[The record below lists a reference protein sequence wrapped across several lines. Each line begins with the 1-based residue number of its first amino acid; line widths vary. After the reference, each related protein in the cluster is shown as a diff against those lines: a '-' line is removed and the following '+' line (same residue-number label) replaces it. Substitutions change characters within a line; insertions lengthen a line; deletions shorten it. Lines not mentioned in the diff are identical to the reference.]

1 MNFTLLNET
10 CSDEEELISYFKNT
24 YPINSWKTIGLFHDD
39 FIKTINV
46 HWLKFPPPHK
56 INHYALAVLYVF
68 IMTFG
73 WFGNAF
79 VISTFIRCPSLRTPA
94 NTLVMNL
101 AISDLLMMSKM
112 PIFIFNST
120 HLGPALGKFGCYIH
134 GFVGGLSGTVSITT
148 LAAISL
154 DRYYVIKFPLNMR
167 FTRVRAKICVAVT
180 WIYSM
185 IFSVIPLLD
194 FKFGSYV
201 PEGYLT
207 SCSFDYL
214 SDKEEVRMFILIF
227 FIAAWVVPF
236 SMITFCYINILR
248 TVLKTRDL
256 ARKDSESSRHMK
268 LEEKRNQEIKL
279 AGIILFVIALWF
291 AAWTPY
297 AVVALLGISN
307 NLQLISP
314 LASMIP
320 ALFCKSASC
329 IDPFV
334 YAITNS
340 KFKSE
345 AYKLYCK
352 RSTRKTSKIWTS
364 RHSTSIER
372 STENRKPRR
381 MHSCQDSEEV
391 EEEFVSV
398 RIRRDEKVQIP
409 SPTEMG
415 NFKPSWWYKPNFSN
429 RGSSLRSLARNLHQ
443 RQESLNC
450 EYCEEQ
456 KEQICNVSDCL

>member
-1 MNFTLLNET
+1 
-10 CSDEEELISYFKNT
+10 
-24 YPINSWKTIGLFHDD
+24 
-39 FIKTINV
+39 
-46 HWLKFPPPHK
+46 
-56 INHYALAVLYVF
+56 
-68 IMTFG
+68 
-73 WFGNAF
+73 
-79 VISTFIRCPSLRTPA
+79 
-94 NTLVMNL
+94 
-101 AISDLLMMSKM
+101 MSKM
-112 PIFIFNST
+112 PIFIFNSIN
-120 HLGPALGKFGCYIH
+120 LGPALGKFGKSFLTYFFWLILISFLITGCNIY

-167 FTRVRAKICVAVT
+167 FTRLRAKICVAIT
-180 WIYSM
+180 WIYSV

-194 FKFGSYV
+194 LKFGSYV

-214 SDKEEVRMFILIF
+214 SDKEEAKMFILIF

-236 SMITFCYINILR
+236 SMITFCYANILT
-248 TVLKTRDL
+248 TVLKTRNL
-256 ARKDSESSRHMK
+256 ARKDSESSRHVR
-268 LEEKRNQEIKL
+268 LEEKQNQEVKL
-279 AGIILFVIALWF
+279 AGIILFIIALWF

-297 AVVALLGISN
+297 SVVALLGISN
-307 NLQLISP
+307 NAELISP

-340 KFKSE
+340 KFKIE

-352 RSTRKTSKIWTS
+352 RSTRKTSQVWTS
-364 RHSTSIER
+364 QRRTSIER
-372 STENRKPRR
+372 STGNRNKLRS

-391 EEEFVSV
+391 EEEL
-398 RIRRDEKVQIP
+398 IP
-409 SPTEMG
+409 VVLTRTEAIQEEAKISSQTQVAIEVKGTMN

-429 RGSSLRSLARNLHQ
+429 RGSSLRSLARNLRQ
-443 RQESLNC
+443 RQESFNC

-456 KEQICNVSDCL
+456 KEKTHFF